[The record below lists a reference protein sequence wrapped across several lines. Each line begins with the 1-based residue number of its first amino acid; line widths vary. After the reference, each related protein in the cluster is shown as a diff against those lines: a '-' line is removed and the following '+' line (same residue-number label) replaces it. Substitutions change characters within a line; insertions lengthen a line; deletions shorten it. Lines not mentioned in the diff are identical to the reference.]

1 MQIIQKDDKRLR
13 SKAKELTLKDI
24 GSPAIK
30 DLINNM
36 KGALS
41 HEEDGVAIAAP
52 QLGAPWRIFVISGNI
67 FRKKGGKRADDM
79 VFINPQIIKKS
90 KESALMD
97 EGCLSVRW
105 YYGLVKRAKK
115 VKVRALNEKGY
126 EFVKENSGLLAQ
138 IYQHEIDHLDGIL
151 FTDKA
156 KSLVELPPPQ
166 ASKSKV

>member
-13 SKAKELTLKDI
+13 SKAKVLSPEDI
-24 GSPAIK
+24 KSPAIK
-30 DLINNM
+30 ELIVNM
-36 KGALS
+36 KEALAK
-41 HEEDGVAIAAP
+41 EEDGVAIAAP
-52 QLGAPWRIFVISGNI
+52 QLGAHWRIFVISGNI
-67 FRKKGGKRADDM
+67 FRKKNGKQIDDL
-79 VFINPQIIKKS
+79 VFINPEIIKKS

-105 YYGLVKRAKK
+105 YYGLVKRSQK
-115 VKVRALNEKGY
+115 VKVRALNEKGH

-156 KSLVELPPPQ
+156 KNLVELPPQ
-166 ASKSKV
+166 K